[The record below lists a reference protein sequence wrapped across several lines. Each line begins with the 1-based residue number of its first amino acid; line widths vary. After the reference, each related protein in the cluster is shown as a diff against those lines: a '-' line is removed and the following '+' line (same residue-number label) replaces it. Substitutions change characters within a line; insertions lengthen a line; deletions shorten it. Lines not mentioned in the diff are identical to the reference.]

1 MHLMTGLV
9 ASAMTPF
16 VKHSKLQVA
25 PRAAIPARRPH
36 GSAPIAAYHRTVA
49 GGAALAARV
58 RGAYFMCHSH
68 RYTVTKVAFAFLKKL
83 MLRLKPCPEPCGPW
97 LRFVRRQP

>member
-25 PRAAIPARRPH
+25 PRAAIPARRLH
-36 GSAPIAAYHRTVA
+36 GAAPIAAYYRTVA

-58 RGAYFMCHSH
+58 RGAYLMGHSH
-68 RYTVTKVAFAFLKKL
+68 LYTVAKVAFAFLKKL
-83 MLRLKPCPEPCGPW
+83 MLRFKPCPEPCGPW